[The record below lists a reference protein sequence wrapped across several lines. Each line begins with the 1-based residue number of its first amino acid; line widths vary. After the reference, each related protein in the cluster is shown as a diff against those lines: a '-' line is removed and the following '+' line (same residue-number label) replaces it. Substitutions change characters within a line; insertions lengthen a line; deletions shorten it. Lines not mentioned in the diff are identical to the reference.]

1 MEVRVGSRLT
11 AQTGSLPPT
20 TISTDNLQSINYI
33 TYNYNLLNKM
43 QPTLHQQVRKRL
55 SLSSVHVR
63 RPDSDLLAA
72 PDSHALIYEGI

>member
-55 SLSSVHVR
+55 SIIC
-63 RPDSDLLAA
+63 AC
-72 PDSHALIYEGI
+72 EET